1 LKQGSVQL
9 ALTDNRGESSGLEI
23 IMHGNG
29 NRDRSRGNGFLQ
41 DAMAPFLPD
50 SNKAILLK

>member
-1 LKQGSVQL
+1 L